1 MADIAALILAAGR
14 ATRYRASGGTE
25 PSKLV
30 ALYRG
35 EPLVRWAAR
44 AALASRA
51 RPAIVVTGHAREEV
65 EAALAGLDVRFVPN
79 PDYADGLSASL
90 RAGVAAAGEA
100 EGAVVLLGDMPEASA
115 RVVDALIAA
124 FEAQPAARAAVA
136 LHAGQRGNPVL
147 LGRTLFPEVARLSG
161 DEGARRLL
169 AGLTPDEVA
178 AVEAADAAVTLD
190 IDRAQDLR

>member
-65 EAALAGLDVRFVPN
+65 EAALAGLDVRFVHN